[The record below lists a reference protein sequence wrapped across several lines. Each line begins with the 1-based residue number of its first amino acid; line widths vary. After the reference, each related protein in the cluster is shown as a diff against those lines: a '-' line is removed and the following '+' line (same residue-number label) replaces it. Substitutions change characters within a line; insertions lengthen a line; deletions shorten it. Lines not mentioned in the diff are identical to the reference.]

1 MVNAPPLYVDNCTLF
16 ENELQGGKRLKINND
31 EN

>member
-1 MVNAPPLYVDNCTLF
+1 MQSSPPLYVDNCTLF
-16 ENELQGGKRLKINND
+16 ENELQGGKRLIFNND